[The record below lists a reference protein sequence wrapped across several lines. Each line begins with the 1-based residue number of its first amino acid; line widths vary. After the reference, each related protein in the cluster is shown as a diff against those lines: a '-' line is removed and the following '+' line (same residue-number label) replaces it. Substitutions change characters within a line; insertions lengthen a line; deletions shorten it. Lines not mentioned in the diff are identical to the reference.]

1 MPQSLNSLVRPRGLI
16 TSAILPPCWQE
27 PHKSLGDSF
36 AKPESLIASGDGLL
50 DAANDNTAL
59 GNDRNEQILAA
70 LTFSNNDILEDV
82 LNNLHEIDD
91 RFTTFLEEKLDKCRD
106 FEEKEALSSLYDVVK
121 YVLDKVASVQDEAH
135 VNNMDEELSIDA
147 VKQRMQEV
155 QNPGFSEGG
164 PSGGTSRASSSE
176 FMVTKDADS
185 TFPFYSVA
193 FRRNLRGGAADGG
206 SFEKFRIMRHE
217 LP

>member
-1 MPQSLNSLVRPRGLI
+1 M
-16 TSAILPPCWQE
+16 
-27 PHKSLGDSF
+27 
-36 AKPESLIASGDGLL
+36 
-50 DAANDNTAL
+50 
-59 GNDRNEQILAA
+59 
-70 LTFSNNDILEDV
+70 
-82 LNNLHEIDD
+82 HEIDD

-147 VKQRMQEV
+147 VKQHMQEV

-164 PSGGTSRASSSE
+164 PSGGTSTASSSE

-185 TFPFYSVA
+185 TFRSILSRFEGIYEEEQLMEAVSKNFELCDMNFLELLKNEIQCKNEGA
-193 FRRNLRGGAADGG
+193 NIEAQQLEKLENLIRAETVQRMSSAQEKLDGIISKNAVGGIKAME
-206 SFEKFRIMRHE
+206 SECVR
-217 LP
+217 L